1 MINLEL
7 EMPEANFQEWEKR
20 MGKANKTLPE
30 NFSPL
35 PQNNNQEQMEDM
47 SEYLEYKE
55 ERDQQQSESESDEDK
70 NEGQQSLSFKS
81 NEPSELSLDMQTQEA
96 LKGFANSDLLQVN
109 SFIGSEAIP

>member
-7 EMPEANFQEWEKR
+7 EVPDASFQDWDKKAEKP
-20 MGKANKTLPE
+20 NKTLPV
-30 NFSPL
+30 NFSPSS
-35 PQNNNQEQMEDM
+35 PKDKKDKIEDM
-47 SEYLEYKE
+47 SEYLDYKE
-55 ERDQQQSESESDEDK
+55 ERDQQESESEEDGEK

-81 NEPSELSLDMQTQEA
+81 NEPSELSLDMQTQEV